1 MEQLENIIKGTS
13 GDLQRAG
20 DNLTGLGS
28 ILATMGSRFDNLTK
42 LISSLQVDSEE
53 IDRLKLIIEE
63 KNRDILSLEGK
74 IKEKE
79 DELTSFH
86 KVSMYNKLSRQVEEL
101 KTENDLLKKGM
112 FKRAE
117 NHLLSKTVE
126 EKDGSSPPK
135 VSDGSS
141 PPKVS
146 DGSSPPKVS
155 DGSSPPKVSDG
166 DKKQNTETVVEL
178 VEEDKV
184 EEINKPQEEQ
194 EPEVVPEEET
204 KEEQEE
210 EQEEEVEEELTEVVY
225 KNKTYLTDGDYLY
238 LSDSDEAVGYKTKK
252 GWKLYKKK
260 K

>member
-1 MEQLENIIKGTS
+1 MEQLENIIKDTS

-126 EKDGSSPPK
+126 EKDDSSPPK
-135 VSDGSS
+135 ASDE
-141 PPKVS
+141 
-146 DGSSPPKVS
+146 DNE
-155 DGSSPPKVSDG
+155 
-166 DKKQNTETVVEL
+166 QNTETAVEL

-184 EEINKPQEEQ
+184 EETNKPQEEQ

-204 KEEQEE
+204 KEEQQE
-210 EQEEEVEEELTEVVY
+210 EQQEVLEEEVEEELTEVVY

>member
-1 MEQLENIIKGTS
+1 MEQLENIIKDTS

-126 EKDGSSPPK
+126 EKDDSSPPK
-135 VSDGSS
+135 ASDE
-141 PPKVS
+141 
-146 DGSSPPKVS
+146 DN
-155 DGSSPPKVSDG
+155 
-166 DKKQNTETVVEL
+166 KQNTETAVEL

-184 EEINKPQEEQ
+184 EETNKPQEEQ

-204 KEEQEE
+204 KEEQQE
-210 EQEEEVEEELTEVVY
+210 EQQEVLEEEVEEELTEVVY

>member
-13 GDLQRAG
+13 GDLQRVG

-126 EKDGSSPPK
+126 EKDDSSPPK
-135 VSDGSS
+135 VSDDSS

-146 DGSSPPKVS
+146 DV
-155 DGSSPPKVSDG
+155 SSPPKVSDG
-166 DKKQNTETVVEL
+166 DKKQNTETAVEL

-184 EEINKPQEEQ
+184 EETNTPQEEQ
-194 EPEVVPEEET
+194 EPEVVPEEEP
-204 KEEQEE
+204 KEEQQEVL
-210 EQEEEVEEELTEVVY
+210 EEEVEEELTEVVY